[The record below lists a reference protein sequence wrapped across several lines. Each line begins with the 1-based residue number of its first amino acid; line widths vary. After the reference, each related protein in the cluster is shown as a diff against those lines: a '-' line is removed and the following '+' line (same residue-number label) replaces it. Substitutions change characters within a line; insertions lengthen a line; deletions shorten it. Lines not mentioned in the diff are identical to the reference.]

1 MSELKKC
8 SCDYKSLQSFATRS
22 IPASLNVHEV
32 FSFISSSEF
41 KPFIERP
48 CIQFYHSFFWKKK
61 MEGITEKLDEAD
73 DIAEVIDLM
82 QNLSIPTKGC
92 KNIEDMKKEI
102 LAHLSS
108 RKDKRVACDEVGLQ
122 GNNSISV
129 NERGLTSFRGSS

>member
-1 MSELKKC
+1 
-8 SCDYKSLQSFATRS
+8 
-22 IPASLNVHEV
+22 
-32 FSFISSSEF
+32 
-41 KPFIERP
+41 
-48 CIQFYHSFFWKKK
+48 

-108 RKDKRVACDEVGLQ
+108 RKDNRVACDEVWLQ

-129 NERGLTSFRGSS
+129 NERGFTAFRGSS

>member
-1 MSELKKC
+1 
-8 SCDYKSLQSFATRS
+8 
-22 IPASLNVHEV
+22 
-32 FSFISSSEF
+32 
-41 KPFIERP
+41 
-48 CIQFYHSFFWKKK
+48 

-108 RKDKRVACDEVGLQ
+108 RKDNRVACDEVGLQ